1 MPKLIKIAQKL
12 KAALGL
18 GFSITSEAESLTY
31 TEIKD
36 F

>member
-1 MPKLIKIAQKL
+1 L

-18 GFSITSEAESLTY
+18 GFSIISEAESLTY

>member
-12 KAALGL
+12 KAAIGL
-18 GFSITSEAESLTY
+18 MFNITSEAESLTY

>member
-18 GFSITSEAESLTY
+18 GFSIISEAESLTY